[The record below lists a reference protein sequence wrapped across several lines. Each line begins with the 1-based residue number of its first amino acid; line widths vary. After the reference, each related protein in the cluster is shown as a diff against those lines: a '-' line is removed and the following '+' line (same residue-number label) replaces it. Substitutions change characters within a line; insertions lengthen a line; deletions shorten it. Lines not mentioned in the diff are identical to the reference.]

1 MCAFVTFMYAYM
13 VSDYALCVGIE
24 AEIPRSRPHGMRKDC
39 GCREVP
45 HGYGEHRRVHQ
56 ARVTFDCVWNVVG
69 GRWDCYSA
77 NKNLVT

>member
-45 HGYGEHRRVHQ
+45 HGDGEHRRVHQ
-56 ARVTFDCVWNVVG
+56 ARVTLIVCGMWLGEG
-69 GRWDCYSA
+69 GI
-77 NKNLVT
+77 VTPLIKTL